1 MTRVKLRQK
10 PISNG
15 QESHYL
21 DIYPPIAHPI
31 TRDLKRKYYLHL
43 HTYLN
48 PKNNVEKQHN
58 IETLKLAK
66 YRKAECLID
75 IQNKNY
81 DFLIKKRI
89 PDFTEFFQSEANKR
103 FGSYNWQMAVKYF
116 QKFCGRNLLFKE
128 LDYSVCEKFKG
139 FMLTSP
145 SVGRDEKKIN
155 RNTAS
160 SYFDKFRNTLKKAY
174 INKYLLT
181 DFSTVVKGIK
191 LEETHRCFLFL
202 NELQSMADAKC
213 ESQLIKKAG
222 LFSALTGFR
231 FSDIKNLLWG
241 EIQGS
246 KDNFYILYK
255 QSKTGNAEYYP
266 ISDKT
271 LAILGPPKE
280 KNERVFEG
288 IKYDDVI
295 KFLKPWLKNADINKY
310 FTFHGF
316 RHTFATLQLASGTS
330 IYIISKLLGHRN
342 LKTTEIYT
350 QIIDSVAREASLKI
364 KLDFLKT

>member
-1 MTRVKLRQK
+1 MTRVKLRHK

-31 TRDLKRKYYLHL
+31 TGELKRKYFLHL

-48 PKNNVEKQHN
+48 PKNNVEKLHN
-58 IETLKLAK
+58 IETLKLVE
-66 YRKAECLID
+66 YRKAERLID

-89 PDFTEFFQSEANKR
+89 SDFTEFFQAEANKR
-103 FGSYNWQMAVKYF
+103 PDSYNWQMAVRYF
-116 QKFCGRNLLFKE
+116 QNFCGKNLHFID
-128 LDYSVCEKFKG
+128 LDYSTCEQFKN
-139 FMLTSP
+139 FLLSNP
-145 SVGRDEKKIN
+145 SVGRYERKISL
-155 RNTAS
+155 NTAS
-160 SYFDKFRNTLKKAY
+160 SYFDKFRNTIKSAF

-181 DFSTVVKGIK
+181 DLSTVVKGIK

-213 ESQLIKKAG
+213 ESQLVKKAG

-231 FSDIKNLLWG
+231 FSDIKNLVWG
-241 EIQGS
+241 DIQGS
-246 KDNFYILYK
+246 NGNFYILYK

-271 LAILGPPKE
+271 LEILGLPKDNNE
-280 KNERVFEG
+280 KVFEG
-288 IKYDDVI
+288 IKYDDVV
-295 KFLKPWLKNADINKY
+295 KFLKPWLKNAGINKY

-330 IYIISKLLGHRN
+330 IYTISKLLGHRN

-350 QIIDSVAREASLKI
+350 KIIDSVAREASLKI
-364 KLDFLKT
+364 KLDFD

>member
-1 MTRVKLRQK
+1 MTRVTLRQK

-31 TRDLKRKYYLHL
+31 TGDLKRKYFLHL
-43 HTYLN
+43 HSYLN

-58 IETLKLAK
+58 IETLKLVE
-66 YRKAECLID
+66 YRKAERLID

-89 PDFTEFFQSEANKR
+89 ADFTEFFQAEANKR
-103 FGSYNWQMAVKYF
+103 PDSYNWQMAVKYF
-116 QKFCGRNLLFKE
+116 QKFCGKNLPFKE
-128 LDYSVCEKFKG
+128 LDCSICEQFKN
-139 FMLTSP
+139 FMLSSP
-145 SVGRDEKKIN
+145 SVGQDKRKISL
-155 RNTAS
+155 NTAS
-160 SYFDKFRNTLKKAY
+160 SYFDKFRNTLKNAF
-174 INKYLLT
+174 INKYIFT

-202 NELQSMADAKC
+202 NELQSMANAKC
-213 ESQLIKKAG
+213 ESQLVKKAG

-231 FSDIKNLLWG
+231 FSDIKKLVWG
-241 EIQGS
+241 EIQGFKGS
-246 KDNFYILYK
+246 YYILYK

-271 LAILGPPKE
+271 LEILGPPKE
-280 KNERVFEG
+280 NNEKVFEG

-295 KFLKPWLKNADINKY
+295 KFLKPWLKNAGINKY

-330 IYIISKLLGHRN
+330 IYTISKLLGHRN

-350 QIIDSVAREASLKI
+350 KIIDSVAREASLKI
-364 KLDFLKT
+364 KLDFD